1 MYNKKVLNKA
11 TANLDKAKAPAKKK
25 DIIVDPMGQWKHP
38 GQNTRIP
45 GGNITMQGV
54 SYPVLAQ
61 PNVGQPQMMYPG
73 MDYEFPGADYVDEF
87 PQGTDKDYIEA
98 DLTDEE
104 IEEYRKGGYIV
115 EDISVPELTKA
126 QLGKTVGRY
135 FVNPYEY
142 NYDTRALRT
151 KEDLDPAFGIGVT
164 RENLFSGPRVKENE
178 ISTTGTISS
187 RIPYNNPKPSVRGQL
202 DISYEPKPKGALI
215 PSTNTMMGVGYDPTV
230 GFNSDFTVNQ
240 RFGFANVDASRFKK
254 DDWKKGSATW
264 GIGPAIETSFQTKA
278 PDTLHGQQ
286 VDPTFTATSTKGAQ
300 YAAGLYG
307 DVAFQPFKY
316 PMHIGANAKLM
327 ADPFS
332 AKSANAARNTSD
344 ENLNWTINP
353 GLKVYA
359 SFPIRTNKVRP
370 NQPEITK
377 TTPIKS
383 KYTPKYLQEGGSS
396 DNYFTVPGSDGV
408 YRKVN
413 GFGSNNPRFILDIHN
428 PYKMGGYLPEA
439 QFGMVLPQMFR
450 NPRRYNRFMRNLPFG
465 MSQYMPGISNINVRK
480 SGMFGRPKQ
489 YSIDFNNVPLQQMM
503 ASVTGIPFYIN
514 KSQRTPV
521 QNKQVT
527 STEASKINNEALQE
541 VATATQSTA
550 PVANSTVQNSETKPV
565 VKTEPIVKQAPVA
578 VESKPVIENK
588 QVIESKPAEVI
599 KKIETPVA
607 KEIVPEVVKEPEYG
621 SQEEEFCYPGG
632 TCFTLSPDQYDD
644 QGLFNDLPRM
654 LSIYSDKN
662 NKGWTVDNE
671 NGFPQELDLS
681 KVTKEDVLNTINST
695 SKNSLPIDDLS
706 EYANLDEFADK
717 FLKYHQNNQ
726 KIYGT
731 KRYLDLYDD
740 PYAQVEGAEPYQKY
754 ADWLNVMGTPGED
767 GPNDIWTT
775 QGVLK
780 KLPKQQKGGK
790 LGPIHLN
797 EGRKTL
803 RDWVY
808 GADIGMLQEQTGG
821 YTDAELTDEEIQAY
835 RDAGYHVE
843 ELD

>member
-1 MYNKKVLNKA
+1 MYNKKVLNRA
-11 TANLDKAKAPAKKK
+11 TAELDKAKAPAKKK
-25 DIIVDPMGQWKHP
+25 DIIVDPMGQWKYP

-45 GGNITMQGV
+45 SNNITMQGV
-54 SYPVLAQ
+54 SYPVLAK

-73 MDYEFPGADYVDEF
+73 AEYTFPGADYVDEF
-87 PQGTDKDYIEA
+87 PQGTNEDYIEA
-98 DLTDEE
+98 ELTPEE

-178 ISTTGTISS
+178 VSATGTISS

-202 DISYEPKPKGALI
+202 DVSYEPKPKGALI

-230 GFNSDFTVNQ
+230 GFNSDFSVNQ

-278 PDTLHGQQ
+278 PDSLHGQE
-286 VDPTFTATSTKGAQ
+286 VDPNFTATSTKGAQ

-332 AKSANAARNTSD
+332 AKSANAARDTAD

-359 SFPIRTNKVRP
+359 SFPIRTNKVKP

-377 TTPIKS
+377 ATPVKN
-383 KYTPKYLQEGGSS
+383 KYTPKYLQEGG
-396 DNYFTVPGSDGV
+396 
-408 YRKVN
+408 
-413 GFGSNNPRFILDIHN
+413 
-428 PYKMGGYLPEA
+428 
-439 QFGMVLPQMFR
+439 
-450 NPRRYNRFMRNLPFG
+450 
-465 MSQYMPGISNINVRK
+465 
-480 SGMFGRPKQ
+480 
-489 YSIDFNNVPLQQMM
+489 
-503 ASVTGIPFYIN
+503 
-514 KSQRTPV
+514 
-521 QNKQVT
+521 
-527 STEASKINNEALQE
+527 
-541 VATATQSTA
+541 
-550 PVANSTVQNSETKPV
+550 
-565 VKTEPIVKQAPVA
+565 
-578 VESKPVIENK
+578 
-588 QVIESKPAEVI
+588 
-599 KKIETPVA
+599 
-607 KEIVPEVVKEPEYG
+607 
-621 SQEEEFCYPGG
+621 
-632 TCFTLSPDQYDD
+632 
-644 QGLFNDLPRM
+644 
-654 LSIYSDKN
+654 
-662 NKGWTVDNE
+662 
-671 NGFPQELDLS
+671 
-681 KVTKEDVLNTINST
+681 
-695 SKNSLPIDDLS
+695 
-706 EYANLDEFADK
+706 
-717 FLKYHQNNQ
+717 
-726 KIYGT
+726 
-731 KRYLDLYDD
+731 
-740 PYAQVEGAEPYQKY
+740 
-754 ADWLNVMGTPGED
+754 
-767 GPNDIWTT
+767 
-775 QGVLK
+775 
-780 KLPKQQKGGK
+780 K
-790 LGPIHLN
+790 LGPIHLD

-808 GADIGMLQEQTGG
+808 GADIGMLQEQLGG

-835 RDAGYHVE
+835 RDAGYHIE